1 MTLSTRTPKAS
12 LSSASASV
20 CLVAGI
26 SAAAWIAH
34 EPEIN
39 WIARPPASA
48 YSREEVTRGEQLAT
62 WRMRPACAAARHAAA
77 RQRLADHMA
86 DILFQAGDG
95 AWHREHVEAGESTGV
110 DVVED

>member
-12 LSSASASV
+12 LSFASV

-39 WIARPPASA
+39 WIARPLASA
-48 YSREEVTRGEQLAT
+48 FSREEVTRGEQLAT
-62 WRMRPACAAARHAAA
+62 WRMRPACAAARRAAA
-77 RQRLADHMA
+77 RQRLAGQTA

-95 AWHREHVEAGESTGV
+95 MWHREHVEAGERPDV
-110 DVVED
+110 DVAED